1 MISKTKMTLKQKIAQ
16 KRAEMQERSEK
27 GTFKK
32 KHDPFL
38 LWGEYPH
45 GWQII
50 KDSILCI
57 MLISALIG
65 QLKQIDIASLMASK
79 TLTIIAETKVRPVE
93 ASMSNPES
101 KAPQNA
107 KLGEFTAYNS
117 EVGQTDAD
125 PETMAS
131 NKKVY
136 AGAIACP
143 TKYAFGTKIKVAGKT
158 YTCEDRMAERF
169 RDGEYFDIWME
180 SENAADNWGRQTLEY
195 EIIK

>member
-1 MISKTKMTLKQKIAQ
+1 M
-16 KRAEMQERSEK
+16 
-27 GTFKK
+27 
-32 KHDPFL
+32 
-38 LWGEYPH
+38 
-45 GWQII
+45 I

-57 MLISALIG
+57 LLMGMLIGL
-65 QLKQIDIASLMASK
+65 LKQIDLASLMASK
-79 TLTIIAETKVRPVE
+79 TTVITYDRVVSPAE
-93 ASMSNPES
+93 ASTAIPEP

-107 KLGEFTAYNS
+107 KFGEFSAYNS
-117 EVGQTDAD
+117 EIGQTDAD
-125 PETMAS
+125 PEIMAS

-158 YTCEDRMAERF
+158 YTCEDRMAERY

-180 SENAADNWGRQTLEY
+180 SGTAADNFGRQNIAY

>member
-1 MISKTKMTLKQKIAQ
+1 MTLKQKIAQ
-16 KRAEMQERSEK
+16 KRAEMQDRTDK

-45 GWQII
+45 GWQMI
-50 KDSILCI
+50 KDSILCV

-65 QLKQIDIASLMASK
+65 QLKQIDLASLMASK
-79 TLTIIAETKVRPVE
+79 TITIINETRIQPVE
-93 ASMSNPES
+93 ASMATSEP
-101 KAPQNA
+101 KAPQAA
-107 KLGEFTAYNS
+107 KSEAIQGEFTAYNS
-117 EVGQTDAD
+117 QIGQTDAD
-125 PETMAS
+125 PLIMAS

-158 YTCEDRMAERF
+158 YTCEDRMAERY

-180 SENAADNWGRQTLEY
+180 SGIAADNWGRQTLEY

>member
-1 MISKTKMTLKQKIAQ
+1 MTLKQKIAQ
-16 KRAEMQERSEK
+16 KRAERQDRSEK

-45 GWQII
+45 GWSMI
-50 KDSILCI
+50 KDAILCV
-57 MLISALIG
+57 MLINALIG
-65 QLKQIDIASLMASK
+65 QLKQVNIASLLASK
-79 TLTIIAETKVRPVE
+79 TITIIAETRIQPVE
-93 ASMSNPES
+93 ASTATPEP

-107 KLGEFTAYNS
+107 KTGEFTAYNS

-125 PETMAS
+125 PEIMAS

-143 TKYAFGTKIKVAGKT
+143 IKYSFGTKIKVAGKT
-158 YTCEDRMAERF
+158 YTCEDRMAEKY

-180 SENAADNWGRQTLEY
+180 SGVAADNWGRQTLEY